1 MTMVVGSTRTRRKL
15 ACVEGCSDSGSRRWT
30 TIRSPMALAQESRRL
45 LSCIVA
51 AATVLRQLPVP
62 AELLL
67 FPVTPVTAKAVAAAV
82 ATAAG
87 PPLSAQRHD
96 VLVVHL
102 LSLLVGVAVRAPS
115 ARPRTD
121 VGLVQ
126 PQHPLASSTGPLD
139 EVAVMVVL
147 HLASGATLA
156 ASAATRCAGNP
167 GVAIAELMQVL
178 HVFRAIAW
186 TKLVAPL
193 AQSPGPLHATALV
206 MATLLA
212 VARATLPAR
221 ARRVFRCVVL
231 LQSDGVTHMSMNNTC
246 VIALRVCVCVCVC
259 VFDSE
264 HAKRD

>member
-1 MTMVVGSTRTRRKL
+1 MISPNH
-15 ACVEGCSDSGSRRWT
+15 ARW
-30 TIRSPMALAQESRRL
+30 RNVRFLRGLESRSSSGRKSCGTTAARPMVFAGQGRRLL

-96 VLVVHL
+96 VLVH

-139 EVAVMVVL
+139 EVAVVVVL

-246 VIALRVCVCVCVC
+246 VIALRVCVCVCV
-259 VFDSE
+259 FDSA
-264 HAKRD
+264 HAKRG

>member
-1 MTMVVGSTRTRRKL
+1 MVFAGQGRRL
-15 ACVEGCSDSGSRRWT
+15 
-30 TIRSPMALAQESRRL
+30 L

-67 FPVTPVTAKAVAAAV
+67 FPVTPVTAKVVAAVV

-96 VLVVHL
+96 VLVH

-139 EVAVMVVL
+139 EVAVVVVL

-212 VARATLPAR
+212 VARATLPAT

-231 LQSDGVTHMSMNNTC
+231 LRSDGVTHMSMNNTC
-246 VIALRVCVCVCVC
+246 VIALRVCVCASLILHMLNGV
-259 VFDSE
+259 E
-264 HAKRD
+264 WHACMLVLCLALVHSKANNNANLSHTVTRQHTKQQ